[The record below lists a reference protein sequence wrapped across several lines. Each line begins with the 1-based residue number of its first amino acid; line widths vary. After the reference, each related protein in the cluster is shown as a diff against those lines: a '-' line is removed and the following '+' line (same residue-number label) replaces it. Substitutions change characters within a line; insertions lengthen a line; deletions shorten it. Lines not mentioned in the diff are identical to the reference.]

1 MVGQGPNH
9 HCQEALK
16 PTKVAIKE
24 LHDFGETR
32 SYVTFVLTSLVFEVD
47 RWEIVSVKIKRQRE
61 ELKSFQSQQHPKC
74 RYYCKLFPKHD
85 I

>member
-24 LHDFGETR
+24 LHDFGETGR
-32 SYVTFVLTSLVFEVD
+32 RAQTSYVTVVLSSLVFEVD
-47 RWEIVSVKIKRQRE
+47 RWEIVKIRDRGKN
-61 ELKSFQSQQHPKC
+61 
-74 RYYCKLFPKHD
+74 
-85 I
+85 